1 MKYGF
6 CFLSNMPIYTD
17 LSVNC
22 TVKSHF
28 AFGEIFEILSAK
40 NEFFEVKNSNLEKN
54 GYVPKSQVKIIS
66 KKEYNFLTQS
76 EKFYTTD
83 SISTI
88 VFENRNTLLS
98 IGSILYNFDGLVANF
113 GFEKINFFGNAISTN
128 QKLNTTQIENLIKK
142 ILNAPMITGGN
153 SIFGLD
159 SMGLIQFFFKF
170 LQINI
175 TGTLD
180 EIIEKNTKIG
190 LVKNVKF
197 GDIIFFGNKKIEHF
211 GIVLSNKNILH
222 IHGYARID
230 EYDYLGIK
238 NKENETEY
246 LFSKIYKIIRIQ

>member
-1 MKYGF
+1 MKFGF
-6 CFLSNMPIYTD
+6 NFLSNTPIYTD

-22 TVKSHF
+22 TVKSHLR
-28 AFGEIFEILSAK
+28 FGEIFEILGAK
-40 NEFFEVKNSNLEKN
+40 NDFYEITKPEYGLK
-54 GYVPKSQVKIIS
+54 GYVLKSQIKIIS
-66 KKEYNFLTQS
+66 KKDFIFLQQS
-76 EKFYTTD
+76 EKYYTTD

-88 VFENRNTLLS
+88 IFENKNTLLS
-98 IGSILYNFDGLVANF
+98 IGSVLYNFDGLVVNF
-113 GFEKINFFGNAISTN
+113 GFQKISFFGNAISAN
-128 QKLNTTQIENLIKK
+128 QKLTTTQIENLIKK

-159 SMGLIQFFFKF
+159 SLGLIQFFYR
-170 LQINI
+170 LMQINV
-175 TGTLD
+175 TGN
-180 EIIEKNTKIG
+180 IEDIVENNTKIG

-238 NKENETEY
+238 DSENSSNY
-246 LFSKIYKIIRIQ
+246 IYSKIYKIIRII

>member
-17 LSVNC
+17 LSINC

-28 AFGEIFEILSAK
+28 CFGEIFEIISSK
-40 NEFFEVKNSNLEKN
+40 NDFFEVKNSQLKTN
-54 GYVPKSQVKIIS
+54 GFVPKSQVKVIS
-66 KKEYNFLTQS
+66 KKEYNFLEQS

-88 VFENRNTLLS
+88 VFENRNTLLG
-98 IGSILYNFDGLVANF
+98 IGSILYNFDGLVSNF
-113 GFEKINFFGNAISTN
+113 GFEKINFFGNAISAN
-128 QKLNTTQIENLIKK
+128 QKLNTIQIENLVKK

-159 SMGLIQFFFKF
+159 SMGLFQFFFKF
-170 LQINI
+170 LQIQI
-175 TGTLD
+175 SGTLD
-180 EIIEKNTKIG
+180 EIIESNLKIG

-238 NKENETEY
+238 NKENESEY
-246 LFSKIYKIIRIQ
+246 LYSKIYKIIRIM

>member
-1 MKYGF
+1 
-6 CFLSNMPIYTD
+6 
-17 LSVNC
+17 
-22 TVKSHF
+22 
-28 AFGEIFEILSAK
+28 
-40 NEFFEVKNSNLEKN
+40 
-54 GYVPKSQVKIIS
+54 
-66 KKEYNFLTQS
+66 
-76 EKFYTTD
+76 
-83 SISTI
+83 
-88 VFENRNTLLS
+88 
-98 IGSILYNFDGLVANF
+98 VANF

-159 SMGLIQFFFKF
+159 SIGLIQFFFKF
-170 LQINI
+170 LQINV

-180 EIIEKNTKIG
+180 EIIEKNTEIG

-238 NKENETEY
+238 NKENDSEY
-246 LFSKIYKIIRIQ
+246 LFSKIYKIIRIP

>member
-6 CFLSNMPIYTD
+6 SFLSNTPIYTD

-28 AFGEIFEILSAK
+28 RFGEIFEILGAK
-40 NEFFEVKNSNLEKN
+40 NEFFEVNKSDFALQ
-54 GYVPKSQVKIIS
+54 GYVLKSQVKILT
-66 KKEYNFLTQS
+66 KKEFNFLSQS
-76 EKFYTTD
+76 ERFYTTD

-88 VFENRNTLLS
+88 IFENKNTLLS
-98 IGSILYNFDGLVANF
+98 IGSVLYNFDGLVANF
-113 GFEKINFFGNAISTN
+113 GFEKINFFGNAISEK

-142 ILNAPMITGGN
+142 VLNAPMTTGGN

-159 SMGLIQFFFKF
+159 SLGLIQFFYRFM
-170 LQINI
+170 QINV
-175 TGTLD
+175 TGNLE
-180 EIIEKNTKIG
+180 EIIESNTKID

-222 IHGYARID
+222 VHGYARID

-238 NKENETEY
+238 NFEKTDEY
-246 LFSKIYKIIRIQ
+246 LFSKIYKIIRIL